1 MKKILLLITF
11 LFILTGCT
19 INYELKINKDDINEM
34 ITGTVTKEE
43 SDIDPEETSLNLF
56 YTLVNF
62 EQSALFNADS
72 FYDKKITEK
81 DNYLEYNANYT
92 YINNFKDSN
101 IINTC
106 FEKHEINETD
116 DFYDIHLSGNFYC
129 LFSKKININITSNMA
144 VLENNADSVNKN
156 TYSWV
161 IDDSKDVDI
170 LLTASKNIEA
180 FNAKEESVF
189 SVYKIITF
197 ILLIILIIASLIIY
211 KKRNSEN

>member
-19 INYELKINKDDINEM
+19 INYEIKINKDDINEM

-129 LFSKKININITSNMA
+129 LFSKKININVTSNMA